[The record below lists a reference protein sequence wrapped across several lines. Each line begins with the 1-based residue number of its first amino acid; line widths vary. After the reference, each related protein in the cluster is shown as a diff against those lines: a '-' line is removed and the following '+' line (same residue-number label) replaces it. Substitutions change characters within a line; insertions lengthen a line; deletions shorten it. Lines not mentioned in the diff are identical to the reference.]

1 MNESNPRSC
10 VADNSPGLPGR
21 QQRTVPSG
29 AIRIAVDEFPG
40 TEPTI
45 VFVHPNRTSPRVW
58 DHLIAA
64 SGRRERKLTPAL
76 RGHGASDWPEDGY
89 TIEDHRDDL
98 LAVIDSVG
106 PGPVIL
112 CGQATGA
119 TLALMAAARSAP
131 GRVLAVIAAQP
142 AVAIPAAVNDLV
154 QTQVAAQQRLKD
166 RDAARTVLPFR
177 RFWSNEVVEHH
188 LDHMLMA
195 TGEGDW
201 TWCYHAGGVRGATA
215 ATLERPDGLERAHPG
230 DRWCRIDRTATRVD
244 RGDRPDAAGRRT
256 ALARASRSPALP
268 GQSGQLRSLARR
280 LHRPTARRLMRG

>member
-10 VADNSPGLPGR
+10 AADNSPGLPGR
-21 QQRTVPSG
+21 QQRTVQSG

-76 RGHGASDWPEDGY
+76 RGHGASDWPDDGY

-98 LAVIDSVG
+98 LAVIDSTG

-142 AVAIPAAVNDLV
+142 AVAIPAAVNELV

-201 TWCYHAGGVRGATA
+201 TWCYHAGGVSATEAQLLRPLNDQMVWSGPTLVIGGAESTVLPPA
-215 ATLERPDGLERAHPG
+215 SIEAIAQMLPDAELRWLERADHRLCQDNP
-230 DRWCRIDRTATRVD
+230 ASF
-244 RGDRPDAAGRRT
+244 
-256 ALARASRSPALP
+256 ARL
-268 GQSGQLRSLARR
+268 LDDFIARR
-280 LHRPTARRLMRG
+280 LGG